1 MDRTG
6 LIKVKNSMREML
18 NRAARLAPLVGLVGI
33 LGPAQDAAA
42 GDYEGSPKVAQFV
55 GEMTRDYGFAG
66 EQLIDVFREVERKQA
81 ILDAISRPA
90 ERVKTWKDYGPM
102 FLTSARIARG
112 VDFWRQHEAALARA
126 EQEYGVPAQVIV
138 AIIGV
143 ETFFGRNTGNYRV
156 MDALSTLSF
165 DYPPR
170 ADFFRKELR
179 EFLLLAREQQIDP
192 LTIKGSYAGAM
203 GLPQF
208 MPSSFRAY
216 AVDFDGD
223 GHINIWSDPDDAIGS
238 VASYFK
244 QHGWVAGEPVVSR
257 ATLRGDRAE
266 EGLSPGIEPVKTV
279 GELRAL
285 GWASHDALRDDLPVT
300 AFRLDGDNGPEYWI
314 GLKNFYAI
322 TRYNR
327 SVMYAMAVHQL
338 SDLLV
343 QARGSSNASIVDA
356 HINQG
361 FGLRSTGPFGCQ
373 LHLYDQSFATAGQC
387 HPLETGPGYQPCP
400 QGRCAVVGCG
410 CLAHPRCHADP
421 AQWPIQS
428 QPLHGVGQD
437 LLPAE

>member
-1 MDRTG
+1 MTNFMQVTR
-6 LIKVKNSMREML
+6 NW
-18 NRAARLAPLVGLVGI
+18 AARYIPWFGLVGI
-33 LGPAQDAAA
+33 LGASQQAAA
-42 GDYEGSPKVAQFV
+42 GDYDGSPQVAEFV

-66 EQLIDVFREVERKQA
+66 EQLMGLFREVERKQA

-90 ERVKTWKDYGPM
+90 ERVKPWSEYRPM
-102 FLTSARIARG
+102 FITDARIARG

-156 MDALSTLSF
+156 IDALSTLGF

-170 ADFFRKELR
+170 AEFFRKELR
-179 EFLLLAREQQIDP
+179 EFLLLAREEQIDP
-192 LTIKGSYAGAM
+192 MTLKGSYAGAM

-223 GHINIWSDPDDAIGS
+223 GHINIWTDADDAIGS

-244 QHGWVAGEPVVSR
+244 RHGWVAGEPVVSR
-257 ATLRGDRAE
+257 ASVRGEQVDQ
-266 EGLSPGIEPVKTV
+266 GLSPGIDPVKTV
-279 GELRAL
+279 GELRGL
-285 GWASHDALRDDLPVT
+285 GWSSHDALRDDLPVT
-300 AFRLDGDNGPEYWI
+300 AFRLEGANGAEYWM

-338 SDLLV
+338 SDELAK
-343 QARGSSNASIVDA
+343 ARGDK
-356 HINQG
+356 
-361 FGLRSTGPFGCQ
+361 
-373 LHLYDQSFATAGQC
+373 
-387 HPLETGPGYQPCP
+387 
-400 QGRCAVVGCG
+400 
-410 CLAHPRCHADP
+410 
-421 AQWPIQS
+421 
-428 QPLHGVGQD
+428 
-437 LLPAE
+437 